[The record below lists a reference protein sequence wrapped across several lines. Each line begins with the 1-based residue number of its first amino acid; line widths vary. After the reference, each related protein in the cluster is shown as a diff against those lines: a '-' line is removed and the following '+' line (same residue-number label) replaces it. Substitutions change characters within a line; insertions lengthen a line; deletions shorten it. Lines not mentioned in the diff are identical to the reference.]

1 MEQVKEEK
9 YMENLVSSF
18 KQFTAM
24 DKRTEEST
32 RYAN

>member
-9 YMENLVSSF
+9 YKEDLVSSF

-24 DKRTEEST
+24 AKRTEEST
-32 RYAN
+32 